1 MPALVK
7 SKVGSSPG
15 TSGDERTRVWPLRSK
30 YRRNVSRSS
39 APVMGSVIVSPRL
52 VLDRQADALADD
64 PRHHRRGVAATQEMV
79 AKARGGPRA
88 IAALQR
94 GQAPAGDRAGALEL
108 AVFGRACQRRIDERG
123 GHAARPELRTQA
135 RRAVAARPP
144 RGDPVAGG
152 RRGGGGAASGGIR
165 HHPGGGGGGRP
176 APAPARG
183 QPARGPRPA
192 GG

>member
-39 APVMGSVIVSPRL
+39 APVIGSVIVSPRL

-64 PRHHRRGVAATQEMV
+64 PRHHRRGVAATQEM
-79 AKARGGPRA
+79 ATKPRGAPRA

-94 GQAPAGDRAGALEL
+94 GHAAAGDRAGAPDL
-108 AVFGRACQRRIDERG
+108 AAPGRPRQRGPDERG
-123 GHAARPELRTQA
+123 
-135 RRAVAARPP
+135 
-144 RGDPVAGG
+144 
-152 RRGGGGAASGGIR
+152 
-165 HHPGGGGGGRP
+165 
-176 APAPARG
+176 
-183 QPARGPRPA
+183 
-192 GG
+192 